1 MSEGTPVS
9 PAAYDSGAYCDVS
22 AGGVNAVNGAEVLLG
37 VFSADGSKL
46 LAIAGEKSH
55 KVSLSAD
62 TTSVSTK
69 SSRGAWK
76 VNRASTRSFEVSVD
90 TVAVKD
96 AESDKLFRQA
106 LADGTILCVKEFLDD
121 NNFTPLGGGAVIV
134 TKYEAD
140 SPTDDVRTASVSL
153 TGTGKWTWFDI
164 DAAAKAKA
172 ITKPTGR

>member
-1 MSEGTPVS
+1 MPEPT
-9 PAAYDSGAYCDVS
+9 AFDSGAYCDVS

-106 LADGTILCVKEFLDD
+106 LADGTILCVKEFLDNTD
-121 NNFTPLGGGAVIV
+121 FTPIGGGAVIV
-134 TKYEAD
+134 TKY
-140 SPTDDVRTASVSL
+140 
-153 TGTGKWTWFDI
+153 
-164 DAAAKAKA
+164 
-172 ITKPTGR
+172 

>member
-1 MSEGTPVS
+1 MPDST
-9 PAAYDSGAYCDVS
+9 AFDSGAYCDVS

-37 VFSADGSKL
+37 VFNADGSKL

-106 LADGTILCVKEFLDD
+106 LADGTILCVKEFLDNTD
-121 NNFTPLGGGAVIV
+121 FTPIGGGAVIV

>member
-1 MSEGTPVS
+1 MPEPT
-9 PAAYDSGAYCDVS
+9 AFDSGAYCDVS

-90 TVAVKD
+90 
-96 AESDKLFRQA
+96 SDKLFRQA
-106 LADGTILCVKEFLDD
+106 LADGTILCVKEFLDNID
-121 NNFTPLGGGAVIV
+121 FTPIGGGAVIV

>member
-1 MSEGTPVS
+1 MPEPT
-9 PAAYDSGAYCDVS
+9 AFDSGAYCDVS

-62 TTSVSTK
+62 T
-69 SSRGAWK
+69 
-76 VNRASTRSFEVSVD
+76 
-90 TVAVKD
+90 
-96 AESDKLFRQA
+96 ESDKLFRQA
-106 LADGTILCVKEFLDD
+106 LADGTILCVKEFLDNTD
-121 NNFTPLGGGAVIV
+121 FTPIGGGAVIV